1 MSPKPREDAGT
12 ILMQKGFAM
21 TRPDEIETYL
31 KQIADALERLAPS
44 SGQTDDPKA
53 HPAYIWTAGR
63 LKASQRCHAPLLDD
77 FQGVDTQRAQLLD
90 NCLRLA
96 RGHASHDVLL
106 WGARGMGKSS
116 LVRAVHAHVRRAGHD
131 LALVQ
136 VYRDDILDLPA
147 LFDQLA
153 QAPRAYMIFIDDLSF
168 EPQDRS
174 VGLVRSLLEGGV
186 DSRPNNMRLFVTSN
200 RRHMVS
206 RSLVENEAAQAVNAR
221 DVLDDRLALADRFG
235 LSLGF
240 HACDQKTYL
249 AIVAAYAQRFGLSYN
264 EEDALQWAVGRS
276 ARSGRTAWQYVQDIA
291 GRAGRAL

>member
-1 MSPKPREDAGT
+1 MCPKAREDART

-21 TRPDEIETYL
+21 TRPQEFETYL
-31 KQIADALERLAPS
+31 KRIADALDRLAPS
-44 SGQTDDPKA
+44 GGHADAPDA
-53 HPAYIWTAGR
+53 HPAYIWTAGH
-63 LKASQRCHAPLLDD
+63 LKASQRIEAPLLSD
-77 FQGVDTQRAQLLD
+77 FRGVDAQRDLLLT

-96 RGHASHDVLL
+96 RGYASHDVLL

-116 LVRAVHAHVRRAGHD
+116 LVRAVHAEVRREGHD

-136 VYRDDILDLPA
+136 VYRDDILNLPT

-153 QAPRAYMIFIDDLSF
+153 PLARPFMLFVDDLSF
-168 EPQDRS
+168 EAQDRS
-174 VGLVRSLLEGGV
+174 VSLLRSLLEGGV
-186 DSRPNNMRLFVTSN
+186 EARPHNVRLFVTSN

-206 RSLVENEAAQAVNAR
+206 RTLAENEAAQSVNAR

-240 HACDQKTYL
+240 HACDQQTYL
-249 AIVAAYAQRFGLSYN
+249 AIIAAYTERLGLSYDVD
-264 EEDALQWAVGRS
+264 EALSWSVGRG

-291 GRAGRAL
+291 GRAGRSL